1 MIPAEFAYHVPP
13 SLDDAIR
20 LLAATPDAKVLAGGM
35 SLIPAMKLRLMT
47 PAALV
52 DIGRLPEL
60 GGMRSENGSVRLGAC
75 VTLDAIAASAELRGV
90 HLFAEAAQ
98 AIGDLQVR
106 NRGTIGG
113 SLVHADPAADWPA
126 VFLALDGEAS
136 LRGPRGERRVAGS
149 QFFTGILQSAIGEG
163 EILTGV
169 RLALPGARSGTAY
182 VKMRHPASGFA
193 VVGVAACV
201 VLDDRSRCAS
211 LAIGVTGVNATAF
224 RARSLETALTGT
236 GLETAEIAR
245 ASGAIKEADPLGD
258 AFASA
263 EYRAHLLGVYAGRAI
278 ARARERAARGSAG
291 GQGRG
296 TSA

>member
-75 VTLDAIAASAELRGV
+75 VTHDAIAASAELRGV

-113 SLVHADPAADWPA
+113 SLVHDGLGE
-126 VFLALDGEAS
+126 LAQVE
-136 LRGPRGERRVAGS
+136 
-149 QFFTGILQSAIGEG
+149 
-163 EILTGV
+163 
-169 RLALPGARSGTAY
+169 
-182 VKMRHPASGFA
+182 
-193 VVGVAACV
+193 
-201 VLDDRSRCAS
+201 
-211 LAIGVTGVNATAF
+211 
-224 RARSLETALTGT
+224 
-236 GLETAEIAR
+236 
-245 ASGAIKEADPLGD
+245 
-258 AFASA
+258 
-263 EYRAHLLGVYAGRAI
+263 LLV
-278 ARARERAARGSAG
+278 S
-291 GQGRG
+291 
-296 TSA
+296 